1 MVPSVLVQGIPITYN
16 QRQPFMDITY
26 FVIQATFWF
35 SGFFF
40 LFRIPRCTRS
50 HRKAIDRH
58 PSISVIIPARNEADS
73 LPVLLASLRNGD
85 SVPNEIIV
93 VVGQCEDRTKEVA
106 RGEGVTIIDSEPLPD
121 GWVGKPWA
129 CYQGAR
135 LAKGDILIFLDAD
148 TCLERGGLRDMIE
161 TYLETDGIVSVQ
173 PYHKTRRLYEQLSVF
188 FNIIMMGAM
197 GPFTVMGSR
206 IKPIGLFGP
215 CVIMRKAYYFESG
228 GHVAVKGEVVEDLAL
243 GERLKKHN
251 LPIHC
256 YGGQG
261 TISFRMYPNGI
272 RELVDGWS
280 KGFATG
286 AGRAYIPL
294 LVASIAWI
302 GSGISATVC
311 AIGAIWSMHNTA
323 IMGWALAYLAYAAQ
337 MQWMAFR
344 VGTFKFYTALLF
356 PISLLFFMTVFF
368 RSIFLVAIKRRVMW
382 KGVAINLK
390 DRAH

>member
-1 MVPSVLVQGIPITYN
+1 
-16 QRQPFMDITY
+16 MDITY
-26 FVIQATFWF
+26 FVVQAIFWF
-35 SGFFF
+35 FGFFL
-40 LFRIPRCTRS
+40 LFRIPRCTGS
-50 HRKAIDRH
+50 HRGSRERRS
-58 PSISVIIPARNEADS
+58 SISVIIPARNEADL

-85 SVPNEIIV
+85 CVPNEIIV
-93 VVGQCEDRTKEVA
+93 VVGQCEDGTMEVA
-106 RGEGVTIIDSEPLPD
+106 KGEGVTIIDSEPLPE

-148 TCLERGGLRDMIE
+148 TCLEKGGLRDIVD
-161 TYLETDGIVSVQ
+161 TYLETDGILSVQ
-173 PYHKTRRLYEQLSVF
+173 PYHKTKRLYEQLSLF

-215 CVIMRKAYYFESG
+215 CVVMRKAHYFESG
-228 GHVAVKGEVVEDLAL
+228 GHIAVKGEVVEDLAL
-243 GERLKKHN
+243 GESLREHN

-286 AGRAYIPL
+286 AGMARIPL
-294 LVASIAWI
+294 LVATIAWI
-302 GSGISATVC
+302 GSGISATVF
-311 AIGAIWSMHNTA
+311 AIVAIWSMSSTA
-323 IMGWALAYLAYAAQ
+323 IMWWTLAYLAYAIQ
-337 MQWMAFR
+337 VQWMAFR

-356 PISLLFFMTVFF
+356 PVSLLFFVGVFF
-368 RSIFLVAIKRRVMW
+368 RSVFLISIKRSVRW
-382 KGVAINLK
+382 KGITIRLK
-390 DRAH
+390 DKAEAT